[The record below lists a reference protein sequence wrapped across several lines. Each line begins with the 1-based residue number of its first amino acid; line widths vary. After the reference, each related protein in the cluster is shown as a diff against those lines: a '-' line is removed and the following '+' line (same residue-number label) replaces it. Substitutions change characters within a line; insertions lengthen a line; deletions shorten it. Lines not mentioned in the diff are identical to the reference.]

1 MFRVSLKNEAEL
13 DHNNIPNL
21 PCMRSSFTKHQLN
34 IVLHMDT
41 KTSSRKDLK
50 KYLFDKIQDFSG
62 YWEPCK
68 QPK

>member
-1 MFRVSLKNEAEL
+1 MFHLSFQNEAEL
-13 DHNNIPNL
+13 DQNIILHPSLLTIDEVN
-21 PCMRSSFTKHQLN
+21 K
-34 IVLHMDT
+34 VLHIDK